1 MGTQVKEMKQAG
13 WVGRVEFARLVGR
26 TDGSNICKIAHQAGV
41 RTIIVNDD
49 KRGGTWMFRP
59 EDAHL
64 YPRRKVTPKPVAN
77 VELEADALKRCV
89 SLQPADLE
97 KIDSITA
104 FMQSRGQRVCFSKA
118 VQLAIRVAVI
128 NSGLMDALNEIIA
141 ADGRC
146 YRQGELL

>member
-1 MGTQVKEMKQAG
+1 MGKQTEEMKKAG
-13 WVGRVEFARLVGR
+13 WVGRIEFASLIGR
-26 TDGSNICKIAHQAGV
+26 TDGSNICKIAHLAGV

-64 YPRRKVTPKPVAN
+64 YPRRKIVPKPATN
-77 VELEADALKRCV
+77 IELDADALKRCV
-89 SLQPADLE
+89 SIQPADLE
-97 KIDSITA
+97 KIDSIIA

-118 VQLAIRVAVI
+118 VQLAIRVAVV
-128 NSGLMDALNEIIA
+128 NSGLLDALNEILA
-141 ADGRC
+141 ADGRS